1 MTIENRE
8 LDSKTPSTE
17 SISFRLEEDALYELR
32 EIAKERKISL
42 NSLVAQI
49 LEHYLTLGVY
59 DRTFGFFSVS
69 VDVLELA
76 LSGLSDD
83 EVRKIAGTAGARIH
97 KQILMYL
104 YGKVTKESIIDYLDV
119 FGNRFATFRHFRD
132 GRRNTLTVY
141 HGINR
146 QFSLL
151 YYDITKSILLLGQI
165 EAIEGE
171 KDINEEGFSIELR
184 YLIAPNNS
192 KRTQRTAQ
200 DIARQTQSRR
210 DMELRCMTSR
220 LNLWQ
225 NGRGAKGKNS
235 AILS

>member
-1 MTIENRE
+1 M
-8 LDSKTPSTE
+8 
-17 SISFRLEEDALYELR
+17 EEDALVDLR
-32 EIAKERKISL
+32 EIAKERKVSL

-69 VDVLELA
+69 VDVLGLA
-76 LSGLSDD
+76 LTELNDD
-83 EVRKIAGTAGARIH
+83 DIRKIAGNAGASIH

-104 YGKVTKESIIDYLDV
+104 YGKVNKETIVDYLDV
-119 FGNRFATFRHFRD
+119 FGNRFATFRHFRE
-132 GRRNTLTVY
+132 GRRNTITVY

-171 KDINEEGFSIELR
+171 KDINGEGFSI
-184 YLIAPNNS
+184 S
-192 KRTQRTAQ
+192 F
-200 DIARQTQSRR
+200 DI
-210 DMELRCMTSR
+210 
-220 LNLWQ
+220 
-225 NGRGAKGKNS
+225 
-235 AILS
+235 